1 MVAVFVVAAL
11 VNVYIS
17 TGAHAQRTRSVTFG
31 WDGVG
36 TDIQGNPET
45 ICWYCLVV
53 IDRFGQIVPNA
64 NDPSDTECTARV
76 PGTGT
81 PGGDAGQTFS
91 VTVDL
96 PEDGAPYTAFVIA
109 IDCSNNYSD
118 PSESVT
124 VTFNDCSVPG
134 DVNGDGQVDISDAI
148 AILSY
153 LFMGGS
159 LRCPNNA
166 DINGDGTVDIS
177 DPVKLLG
184 KLFGIGGGG
193 SVPDNSKPTNVRI
206 LSIK

>member
-1 MVAVFVVAAL
+1 
-11 VNVYIS
+11 
-17 TGAHAQRTRSVTFG
+17 
-31 WDGVG
+31 VG
-36 TDIQGNPET
+36 DPTDICE
-45 ICWYCLVV
+45 YCLVV
-53 IDRFGQIVPNA
+53 TDSAGNMVPNPT
-64 NDPSDTECTARV
+64 DPSDTECTARV
-76 PGTGT
+76 PGSGMK
-81 PGGDAGQTFS
+81 GGDCGQTFS
-91 VTVDL
+91 VTVSL
-96 PEDGAPYTAFVIA
+96 PDNGGPLTAVVYAINCAGMYSEPSDSVIVNF
-109 IDCSNNYSD
+109 D
-118 PSESVT
+118 E
-124 VTFNDCSVPG
+124 CSVPG
-134 DVNGDGQVDISDAI
+134 DANGDGNVDISDAI